1 VGVGSTFPSI
11 LPPPPPLRLVWGQF
25 LSLYFLMLGKVR
37 DICHTYFIDK
47 ERLMPSCLINY
58 IKVNVRVRRN
68 RFICLLLVHSHSVLY
83 SVQCFVHKQR
93 QLVPHESL
101 NSIIM
106 QLLDRFCA
114 EWRFVE
120 SENFEEYL
128 KGDF

>member
-1 VGVGSTFPSI
+1 MFVYEGTG
-11 LPPPPPLRLVWGQF
+11 
-25 LSLYFLMLGKVR
+25 
-37 DICHTYFIDK
+37 C
-47 ERLMPSCLINY
+47 CLCTN
-58 IKVNVRVRRN
+58 N
-68 RFICLLLVHSHSVLY
+68 HSVLY

-128 KGDF
+128 KGDFYLLTVFCVVHHVRQFYF